1 MVTFDYWTAN
11 NEPTAE
17 LGYIIS
23 FLKSAHL
30 LITLLQVLKCPYG
43 QKMAIFVIHFGLVF
57 HDFPSDNHRDKKE

>member
-43 QKMAIFVIHFGLVF
+43 
-57 HDFPSDNHRDKKE
+57 

>member
-1 MVTFDYWTAN
+1 MTSFKDGGVLTMVTFDYWTAN

-43 QKMAIFVIHFGLVF
+43 
-57 HDFPSDNHRDKKE
+57 